1 MSNRVYLRSFSG
13 PFDAGEGSS
22 ALQNQV
28 SLEEKPAVA
37 KRNSKRKGKGLSE
50 DEPVEVTAN
59 VSDISGGKR
68 TTRQVK
74 QSSKDSVDIGISQ
87 SATEQELIVE
97 TTEMEGA

>member
-1 MSNRVYLRSFSG
+1 MSFSG

-37 KRNSKRKGKGLSE
+37 KKNSKRKGKGLSE
-50 DEPVEVTAN
+50 DENVEVTTNA
-59 VSDISGGKR
+59 SDISGGKR
-68 TTRQVK
+68 TKRQVK
-74 QSSKDSVDIGISQ
+74 QSSKDSVDIRISQ